1 MTDPTPAPVA
11 PGSPPLICQNCA
23 LHQIH
28 TPIDVRGISYFCP
41 HVHGGIWAT
50 WLPQGRWRIFTA
62 VSVDQ
67 YRTILAI
74 TEEAARHVT
83 EAATKALS
91 EISLTPDGTDGN
103 LSSA

>member
-1 MTDPTPAPVA
+1 MTDSTPAPIPKA
-11 PGSPPLICQNCA
+11 RPPLVCHNCA
-23 LHQIH
+23 EHQLH
-28 TPIDVRGISYFCP
+28 TPIDVREISYFCP

-50 WLPQGRWRIFTA
+50 WLPQGRWRIFTG

-91 EISLTPDGTDGN
+91 EIPLTPDVTDGN
-103 LSSA
+103 LSPT